1 LPPGISH
8 NTILGRTSE
17 ISKSCRDQGTDSARC
32 LSLDPDTLRPVARPP
47 VTLTDLTADTDLLS
61 TRDRL
66 AALTALSQAESASRS
81 AAALESIAASLAA
94 AVARTPG
101 RVA

>member
-1 LPPGISH
+1 MSTTSLITTVRERQRREAAH
-8 NTILGRTSE
+8 ELG
-17 ISKSCRDQGTDSARC
+17 
-32 LSLDPDTLRPVARPP
+32 LDPDTLRPVARPP